1 MTLSS
6 TLRKILFGG
15 GILIAA
21 VAAAG
26 FYYFFLREEPL
37 PPRPDVPFAA
47 LEDTSLKD
55 PDNPSRIFRVDFAR
69 VEHEVPLS
77 RADRA
82 KLTPENL
89 KALSQE
95 EIDQIYA
102 RLTAGPIPDGIMR
115 GDLFFERGV
124 DGLHTRLAEIL
135 DGGLGGKA
143 ADAKVSA
150 LEKLGKSLWK
160 GKRFYR
166 DEHVLRNVIEDFA
179 PLKPLLDDESKVE
192 KVEIDRTGLL
202 SWISPRTTAWLL
214 FPAKLYCGQSL
225 LDGRRESI
233 IIDYAYSHDLPGYMD
248 KPDAL
253 AGRGGLAIRD
263 EIRMVRP
270 GFYLG
275 RAYANRVFLL
285 NFTVH
290 DPEIMTNGLQAFLDG
305 KDVEEDCWAGEPSA
319 VAAQ

>member
-1 MTLSS
+1 MKTV
-6 TLRKILFGG
+6 RKLAIGLGV
-15 GILIAA
+15 L
-21 VAAAG
+21 AAAALLTFEG
-26 FYYFFLREEPL
+26 LREPTAV
-37 PPRPDVPFAA
+37 RPDVPFAD
-47 LEDTSLKD
+47 LEDTTLKD
-55 PDNPSRIFRVDFAR
+55 PDNPTKVFHVDFAQI
-69 VEHEVPLS
+69 EHDVPLT

-95 EIDQIYA
+95 EVDQIYA
-102 RLTAGPIPDGIMR
+102 RLTPGPIPDGFMR
-115 GDLFFERGV
+115 GDLFFERGQ

-135 DGGLGGKA
+135 GGGLGTI
-143 ADAKVSA
+143 ADAKIA
-150 LEKLGKSLWK
+150 NIEKIGKSLWK

-166 DEHVLRNVIEDFA
+166 DDRVLRNVIEDLA
-179 PLKPLLDDESKVE
+179 ILKPLIDDVSRVE
-192 KVEIDRTGLL
+192 TIDVPRQGLL
-202 SWISPRTTAWLL
+202 SYISPRTTAWLL
-214 FPAKLYCGQSL
+214 FPAKLHCGQSL
-225 LDGRRESI
+225 LDGRRESV
-233 IIDYAYSHDLPGYMD
+233 IIDYAYTDDVPGYME

-285 NFTVH
+285 NFTVY
-290 DPEIMTNGLQAFLDG
+290 DPEIATHGLQAFTDG
-305 KDVEEDCWAGEPSA
+305 EPVTEDCWAGEQGQ

>member
-6 TLRKILFGG
+6 TIGKILLGG
-15 GILIAA
+15 GVVLAA
-21 VAAAG
+21 AAAG
-26 FYYFFLREEPL
+26 LYFFIGRDEAL
-37 PPRPDVPFAA
+37 PPRPDIPFAA
-47 LEDTSLKD
+47 LEDPSLKD
-55 PDNPSRIFRVDFAR
+55 PDNPSRIFHVDFAR
-69 VEHEVPLS
+69 VEHDVPLS
-77 RADRA
+77 HADRA

-89 KALSQE
+89 KTLSQE

-102 RLTAGPIPDGIMR
+102 RLSAGPIPDGILR
-115 GDLFFERGV
+115 GDLFFERGEE
-124 DGLHTRLAEIL
+124 GLRTRLAEIL
-135 DGGLGGKA
+135 GGGVGKV
-143 ADAKVSA
+143 ADAKVEG

-166 DEHVLRNVIEDFA
+166 DERVLRNVIEDFVA
-179 PLKPLLDDESKVE
+179 LKPLIGDESKVE
-192 KVEIDRTGLL
+192 KVEIARSGPL
-202 SWISPRTTAWLL
+202 SWIIPRTTAWLL

-270 GFYLG
+270 GLYLG

-285 NFTVH
+285 NFTVY
-290 DPEIMTNGLQAFLDG
+290 DPETMTNGLQAFLDG
-305 KDVEEDCWAGEPSA
+305 KAVEEDCWAGEPSE

>member
-1 MTLSS
+1 MTV
-6 TLRKILFGG
+6 RPIMRN
-15 GILIAA
+15 ILIGGA
-21 VAAAG
+21 VVLAAAAAALIYG
-26 FYYFFLREEPL
+26 VGKEQ
-37 PPRPDVPFAA
+37 PPVRPDVPFGA

-55 PDNPSRIFRVDFAR
+55 PDNPTRIFHIDFAAL
-69 VEHEVPLS
+69 EHDVPLS

-102 RLTAGPIPDGIMR
+102 RLTAGPIPDGVLR
-115 GDLFFERGV
+115 GDLFFEKGV
-124 DGLHTRLAEIL
+124 DGLRTRLAEIL
-135 DGGLGGKA
+135 DGGLGAG
-143 ADAKVSA
+143 ADAKIAA
-150 LEKLGKSLWK
+150 LEKVGKSLWK

-166 DEHVLRNVIEDFA
+166 DERVLRNVIEDFV
-179 PLKPLLDDESKVE
+179 PLKPMIDDLSKVE
-192 KVEIDRTGLL
+192 TVEIPRQGLL
-202 SWISPRTTAWLL
+202 SLISPRTTAWLL

-290 DPEIMTNGLQAFLDG
+290 DPEIMSNGLQAFLDG
-305 KDVEEDCWAGEPSA
+305 KAVEEDCWAGEPSE

>member
-1 MTLSS
+1 MG
-6 TLRKILFGG
+6 KILLGG
-15 GILIAA
+15 GILLAA
-21 VAAAG
+21 VAAALTW
-26 FYYFFLREEPL
+26 YYGLRQEPL
-37 PPRPDVPFAA
+37 PPRPDIPFAA
-47 LEDTSLKD
+47 LEDPSLKD
-55 PDNPSRIFRVDFAR
+55 PDNPSRVFRVDFAK
-69 VEHEVPLS
+69 VEHDVPLS

-82 KLTPENL
+82 RLTPENL
-89 KALSQE
+89 KTLSQE

-102 RLTAGPIPDGIMR
+102 RLTAGPVPDGLLR
-115 GDLFFERGV
+115 GDLSFERGEE
-124 DGLHTRLAEIL
+124 GLRTRLAEIL
-135 DGGLGGKA
+135 GGGLGRA
-143 ADAKVSA
+143 ADEKVA
-150 LEKLGKSLWK
+150 RLERFGKSLWK

-166 DEHVLRNVIEDFA
+166 DERVLRNVIEDFA
-179 PLKPLLDDESKVE
+179 ILRPFIDDESKVE
-192 KVEIDRTGLL
+192 KVEIERTGLL
-202 SWISPRTTAWLL
+202 SLILPRTTAWLL

-285 NFTVH
+285 NFTVY
-290 DPEIMTNGLQAFLDG
+290 DPETMTNGLQAFLDG
-305 KDVEEDCWAGEPSA
+305 KPVAEECWAGERSE

>member
-1 MTLSS
+1 MTMRPAMRNS
-6 TLRKILFGG
+6 
-15 GILIAA
+15 LIAGGVL
-21 VAAAG
+21 VAAAAAALI
-26 FYYFFLREEPL
+26 FDLRKEP
-37 PPRPDVPFAA
+37 PPERPDVPFAA

-55 PDNPSRIFRVDFAR
+55 PDNPTRIFHADFAQ
-69 VEHEVPLS
+69 VEHDMPLS
-77 RADRA
+77 LADRA

-102 RLTAGPIPDGIMR
+102 RLTAGPIPDGILR
-115 GDLFFERGV
+115 GDLFFERGQ
-124 DGLHTRLAEIL
+124 DGLHTRLAEVL
-135 DGGLGGKA
+135 GGGLGKV
-143 ADAKVSA
+143 ADAKVEA

-166 DEHVLRNVIEDFA
+166 DERVLRNVIEDFA
-179 PLKPLLDDESKVE
+179 VLKPLIDNPDKVE
-192 KVEIDRTGLL
+192 TVEIPRQGLL
-202 SWISPRTTAWLL
+202 SLVSPRTTAWLL

-225 LDGRRESI
+225 LDARRESI

-285 NFTVH
+285 NFTVS
-290 DPEIMTNGLQAFLDG
+290 DPETMTNGLQAFLDG
-305 KDVEEDCWAGEPSA
+305 KTVAEDCWAGERGE

>member
-1 MTLSS
+1 MTVSS
-6 TLRKILFGG
+6 TMRRILLGG
-15 GILIAA
+15 VVLAAGAAAA
-21 VAAAG
+21 VT
-26 FYYFFLREEPL
+26 YYVLRDQPL
-37 PPRPDVPFAA
+37 PPRPDIPFAA

-55 PDNPSRIFRVDFAR
+55 PDNPSRIFHVDFAK
-69 VEHEVPLS
+69 VEHDVPLS

-89 KALSQE
+89 KTLSQE

-102 RLTAGPIPDGIMR
+102 RLTAGPIPDGLLR
-115 GDLFFERGV
+115 GDLFFERGE
-124 DGLHTRLAEIL
+124 DGLQTRLAEIL
-135 DGGLGGKA
+135 GGGLGGKA
-143 ADAKVSA
+143 ANAKIKK
-150 LEKLGKSLWK
+150 LEEVGKTIWK

-166 DEHVLRNVIEDFA
+166 DTRVLRNVIEDFVILR
-179 PLKPLLDDESKVE
+179 PLIEDESKVE

-202 SWISPRTTAWLL
+202 SVIIPKTTAWLL

-225 LDGRRESI
+225 LDGRREST

-290 DPEIMTNGLQAFLDG
+290 DPETMTNGLQAFLDG
-305 KDVEEDCWAGEPSA
+305 KAVEEDCWAGEQSA
-319 VAAQ
+319 IAAQ

>member
-1 MTLSS
+1 MTAM
-6 TLRKILFGG
+6 RN
-15 GILIAA
+15 ILIGGA
-21 VAAAG
+21 VVLAAAAAA
-26 FYYFFLREEPL
+26 FIYDREKEQ
-37 PPRPDVPFAA
+37 PPERPDVPFAA

-55 PDNPSRIFRVDFAR
+55 PDNPTRIFHVDFAR
-69 VEHEVPLS
+69 VEHDVPLS
-77 RADRA
+77 LADRA

-102 RLTAGPIPDGIMR
+102 RLTAGPIPDGILR
-115 GDLFFERGV
+115 GDLFFERGE
-124 DGLHTRLAEIL
+124 DGLRTRLAELL
-135 DGGLGGKA
+135 DGGLGKV
-143 ADAKVSA
+143 ADRKIEA

-166 DEHVLRNVIEDFA
+166 DERVLRNVIEDFA
-179 PLKPLLDDESKVE
+179 VLKPLIDDPGKVQT
-192 KVEIDRTGLL
+192 VEIERHGLL
-202 SWISPRTTAWLL
+202 SLISPRTTAWLL

-233 IIDYAYSHDLPGYMD
+233 IIDYAYSHDVPGYMD

-285 NFTVH
+285 NFTVY
-290 DPEIMTNGLQAFLDG
+290 DPETMTNGLQAFLDG
-305 KDVEEDCWAGEPSA
+305 KAVAEDCWAGEPSE

>member
-1 MTLSS
+1 MTM
-6 TLRKILFGG
+6 RPIMRNILMGG
-15 GILIAA
+15 A
-21 VAAAG
+21 VVLAAAAAALIYG
-26 FYYFFLREEPL
+26 FGEEPL
-37 PPRPDVPFAA
+37 SARPDVPFAA

-55 PDNPSRIFRVDFAR
+55 PDNPTRIFHIDFAAL
-69 VEHEVPLS
+69 EHDVPLS

-82 KLTPENL
+82 RLTPENL

-95 EIDQIYA
+95 EVDQIYA
-102 RLTAGPIPDGIMR
+102 RLTAGPIPDGILR
-115 GDLFFERGV
+115 GDLFFEKGE
-124 DGLHTRLAEIL
+124 DGLRTRLAEVL
-135 DGGLGGKA
+135 GGGLGTD
-143 ADAKVSA
+143 ADAKVA
-150 LEKLGKSLWK
+150 RIERLGKALWK

-166 DEHVLRNVIEDFA
+166 KERLLRNVIEDFA
-179 PLKPLLDDESKVE
+179 PLKPMIDDLSKVE
-192 KVEIDRTGLL
+192 TVEIARQGLL
-202 SWISPRTTAWLL
+202 SLISPRTTAWLL

-233 IIDYAYSHDLPGYMD
+233 IIDYAYSHDLPGYMAR
-248 KPDAL
+248 PDAL

-275 RAYANRVFLL
+275 RAYANRIFLL

-305 KDVEEDCWAGEPSA
+305 KAVAEDCWAGEPSE

>member
-1 MTLSS
+1 MK
-6 TLRKILFGG
+6 LRRAIGKV
-15 GILIAA
+15 LIFVAA
-21 VAAAG
+21 VLFLAAAAIAG
-26 FYYFFLREEPL
+26 LILRAGKEEAPV
-37 PPRPDVPFAA
+37 RPQVPFAA
-47 LEDTSLKD
+47 LQDTSLKD
-55 PDNPSRIFRVDFAR
+55 PDNPTRIFHVDFAKL
-69 VEHEVPLS
+69 EHEVPLS

-89 KALSQE
+89 KTLSQE

-102 RLTAGPIPDGIMR
+102 RLTAGPVPDGVML
-115 GDLFFERGV
+115 GDLFFEKGK
-124 DGLHTRLAEIL
+124 DGLHSRLAEIL
-135 DGGLGGKA
+135 GGGLGTV
-143 ADAKVSA
+143 ADRKIAA
-150 LEKLGKSLWK
+150 LEKVGKSLWK

-166 DEHVLRNVIEDFA
+166 DQHILRNAIEDFT
-179 PLKPLLDDESKVE
+179 PLKPLIQDENKLETV
-192 KVEIDRTGLL
+192 DLPRHGLL

-275 RAYANRVFLL
+275 RAYANRIFLL
-285 NFTVH
+285 NFTVY
-290 DPEIMTNGLQAFLDG
+290 DPETMTNGLQDFLDG
-305 KDVEEDCWAGEPSA
+305 KAVAEDCLAGEQSA
-319 VAAQ
+319 VAVQ

>member
-1 MTLSS
+1 MTLTS
-6 TLRKILFGG
+6 TLGKILLVVGVV
-15 GILIAA
+15 L
-21 VAAAG
+21 AAAAASL
-26 FYYFFLREEPL
+26 YYFVGRDETL
-37 PPRPDVPFAA
+37 PPRPDIPFAA
-47 LEDTSLKD
+47 LEDPSLKD
-55 PDNPSRIFRVDFAR
+55 PDNPSRIFHVDFAR
-69 VEHEVPLS
+69 VEHDVPLS

-82 KLTPENL
+82 KLSPENL
-89 KALSQE
+89 KTLSQE

-102 RLTAGPIPDGIMR
+102 RLSAGPIPDGILR
-115 GDLFFERGV
+115 GDLFFERGEE
-124 DGLHTRLAEIL
+124 GLRTRLAEIL
-135 DGGLGGKA
+135 GGGLAGKA
-143 ADAKVSA
+143 ADAKVAA

-166 DEHVLRNVIEDFA
+166 NERVLRNVIEDFVA
-179 PLKPLLDDESKVE
+179 LKPLIGDESKVE
-192 KVEIDRTGLL
+192 KVEIERSGPL
-202 SWISPRTTAWLL
+202 SWIIPRTTAWLL

-285 NFTVH
+285 NFTVY
-290 DPEIMTNGLQAFLDG
+290 DPETMTNGLQAFLDG
-305 KDVEEDCWAGEPSA
+305 KAVEEDCWAGEPSD

>member
-1 MTLSS
+1 MRLIS
-6 TLRKILFGG
+6 TMRKILLGG
-15 GILIAA
+15 GVLLIAA
-21 VAAAG
+21 AAA
-26 FYYFFLREEPL
+26 FYYFGLRKEPL
-37 PPRPDVPFAA
+37 PPRPDIPFAA

-55 PDNPSRIFRVDFAR
+55 PDNPSRVFRVDFAR
-69 VEHEVPLS
+69 VEHDVPLS
-77 RADRA
+77 HADLA
-82 KLTPENL
+82 KLTPANL
-89 KALSQE
+89 KAMSQE

-102 RLTAGPIPDGIMR
+102 RLKAGPIPDGVLR
-115 GDLFFERGV
+115 GDLFFERGE
-124 DGLHTRLAEIL
+124 DGLRTRLAEIL
-135 DGGLGGKA
+135 GGGLGKG
-143 ADAKVSA
+143 ADAKIA
-150 LEKLGKSLWK
+150 GLEKLGKGLWK

-166 DEHVLRNVIEDFA
+166 DERVLRNVIEDFA
-179 PLKPLLDDESKVE
+179 PLKALIDDESRIE
-192 KVEIDRTGLL
+192 KIEIARTGLL

-248 KPDAL
+248 RPDAL

-275 RAYANRVFLL
+275 RAYANRIFLL
-285 NFTVH
+285 NFTVY
-290 DPEIMTNGLQAFLDG
+290 DPEKMSDGLQAFLDG
-305 KDVEEDCWAGEPSA
+305 RAVEEDCWAGEPSE